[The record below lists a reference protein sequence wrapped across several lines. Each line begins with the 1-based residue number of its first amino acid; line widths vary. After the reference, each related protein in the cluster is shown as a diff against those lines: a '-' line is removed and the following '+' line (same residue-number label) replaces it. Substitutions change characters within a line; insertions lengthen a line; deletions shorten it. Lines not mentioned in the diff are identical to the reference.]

1 MMPPSPPRDTATR
14 HHRTV
19 ALAGVTLVATM
30 FGAAFAAVPLYE
42 WFCKVTGVGG
52 TTQVALS
59 APVRPIER
67 EITVRFDTNVR
78 QLPWR
83 FTAPAPVTARIGE
96 MISVTYVVE
105 NTGTTATSGT
115 AVYNVVPLITGSYFN
130 KMQCFCFTEQKLAAG
145 ERLEM
150 PVVFFVDPAIAADK
164 DGAGVSTITL
174 SYTFYPTAKPT
185 APLAAAPAA
194 ATRL

>member
-1 MMPPSPPRDTATR
+1 MTQGHAPDPATASR
-14 HHRTV
+14 HRTV
-19 ALAGVTLVATM
+19 AIAGVTLVATM

-52 TTQVALS
+52 TTQVATS
-59 APVRPIER
+59 APVTPIDR
-67 EITVRFDTNVR
+67 QITVRFDSNVR
-78 QLPWR
+78 QLPWK

-96 MISVTYVVE
+96 IVTVSYFVE
-105 NTGTTATSGT
+105 NTGAEPTSGT
-115 AVYNVVPLITGSYFN
+115 AVYNVVPLITGSFFN
-130 KMQCFCFTEQKLAAG
+130 KLQCFCFTEQKLAPG

-150 PVVFFVDPAIAADK
+150 PVVFFVDPAIVNDK
-164 DGAGVSTITL
+164 DGGTVSTITL

-185 APLAAAPAA
+185 APLAAAPAT